1 MRYELKHL
9 RSPVYDLIKILACLL
24 VAFEIR
30 LYSRLILGLLTR
42 TFTDVWVFLNIYRL
56 SLYTFI
62 DLENYWG
69 FFPSSLIYEASTSSG
84 LWKSSS
90 SVS

>member
-42 TFTDVWVFLNIYRL
+42 TFTDV
-56 SLYTFI
+56 SLFKYLPIEPLYFHWPRE
-62 DLENYWG
+62 LLR
-69 FFPSSLIYEASTSSG
+69 FFPFIFN
-84 LWKSSS
+84 LW
-90 SVS
+90 SVHKLRSVKK